1 MINMCL
7 FSLDLLIPGPPL
19 WEYFTPKYA
28 QFLSFSILYFS
39 QHRFLSFLSLSF
51 FQFIPPLKFPTPV
64 NIFSPIIIPP
74 PPSHL
79 IHLII
84 CSTLYFTNSWIEIPF
99 PECKQL
105 EACAVPFKDQLRMR
119 KKSQLFGSQL
129 YFIPF
134 PYFHQLSVSIEP

>member
-1 MINMCL
+1 MSL
-7 FSLDLLIPGPPL
+7 FFGSSSNPRPSPLGIFYSQICIVSLLFHIILLLAPIFIISFPIFFSIYSSPEVPNSR
-19 WEYFTPKYA
+19 EH
-28 QFLSFSILYFS
+28 FLSNNS
-39 QHRFLSFLSLSF
+39 
-51 FQFIPPLKFPTPV
+51 
-64 NIFSPIIIPP
+64 P

-119 KKSQLFGSQL
+119 KQSQLFGSQL

-134 PYFHQLSVSIEP
+134 PYFH

>member
-7 FSLDLLIPGPPL
+7 FSLDLLLIPSPPL

-28 QFLSFSILYFS
+28 YVSLLFLLAIITSLRT
-39 QHRFLSFLSLSF
+39 RFLSFLFLPF

-64 NIFSPIIIPP
+64 NIFSPIIP

-119 KKSQLFGSQL
+119 KQSQLFGSQL

-134 PYFHQLSVSIEP
+134 PYFH

>member
-1 MINMCL
+1 MSL
-7 FSLDLLIPGPPL
+7 FFGSSNPRPSPLGIFYSQICIVSLLFHIILLLAPIFIISFPI
-19 WEYFTPKYA
+19 F
-28 QFLSFSILYFS
+28 FSIYS
-39 QHRFLSFLSLSF
+39 S
-51 FQFIPPLKFPTPV
+51 PTPV
-64 NIFSPIIIPP
+64 NIFSPIIPP

-134 PYFHQLSVSIEP
+134 PYFH